1 MTMSRVRL
9 GADEVLPLTRVRV
22 GDLAPRVLVV
32 GDPGRVEKAAARLT
46 EPRQVGANREYV
58 TYTGTFEGTPVSV
71 ASHGVGSAGAAVCFE
86 ELCRGGAE
94 RIIRAG
100 TAGGLQPDVLDGSLV
115 VATAAVREEGLTRQL
130 VPLSYP
136 AVADADLVV
145 ALRTLAGSANL
156 AVRTGVVLTSDCFY
170 PLPVLDVDHGLWQR
184 AGCVAVEMEMA
195 ALLVV
200 AAQHGVAAGGI
211 LAIDGNP
218 LAQQDLDMSGY
229 QPFRAVV
236 DRAVEAALD
245 IGLRALVA

>member
-1 MTMSRVRL
+1 MTVGRVGL
-9 GADEVLPLTRVRV
+9 GADDVLPLTQVRV

-32 GDPGRVEKAAARLT
+32 GDPGRVAKAAARLT
-46 EPRQVGANREYV
+46 EPRQVGGNREYV
-58 TYTGTFEGTPVSV
+58 TFTGTFEDTPVSV
-71 ASHGVGSAGAAVCFE
+71 ASHGVGSAGAGVCFE

-115 VATAAVREEGLTRQL
+115 VATAAVREEGLTRHL

-145 ALRTLAGSANL
+145 ALRRLAGSAHL
-156 AVRTGVVLTSDCFY
+156 DVRTGIVLTSDCFY
-170 PLPVLDVDHGLWQR
+170 PLPVLDVDHARWQR

-200 AAQHGVAAGGI
+200 AAQHAVAAGGI

-218 LAQQDLDMSGY
+218 LIQQDFDMSGY
-229 QPFRAVV
+229 QPFRPVV
-236 DRAVEAALD
+236 DRAVDAALD
-245 IGLRALVA
+245 TALRALVD